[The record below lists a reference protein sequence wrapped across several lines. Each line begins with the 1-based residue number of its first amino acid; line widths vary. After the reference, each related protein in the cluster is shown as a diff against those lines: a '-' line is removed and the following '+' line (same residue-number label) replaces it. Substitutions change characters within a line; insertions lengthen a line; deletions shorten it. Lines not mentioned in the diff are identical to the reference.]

1 MALEADMRARGQESR
16 LTHGRQLLIAA
27 ARPLVEAMKVDVAMQ
42 CAQPTAGQYHA
53 GFTLLPLFRRPEQA
67 ALIALRVVVDHI
79 TGGDQ
84 FNGLAARLGRL
95 LEQEVVGQQM
105 ARKKPTLFRHL
116 KRRHSKRAA
125 LVREQVQKVVGGT
138 GEAWTRGEQVQIGA
152 LMLVLIERHTGLIE
166 IRQESVGGKT
176 VKMVRPT
183 QEAMALIKACRPAS
197 WSVPRGAMVCPPR
210 PWRGLE
216 GGGALAGDGR
226 LIRGCMHP
234 DQFEGADLTRT
245 LQVVNT
251 LQRQQLAIDRRQVE
265 LVRQA
270 WEAGG
275 LGLFKVAAE
284 PPALPSRPEA
294 DAPREAWNQ
303 HNRETAA
310 AHHDRRENAGRRL
323 RVERGIQ
330 ALEEIE
336 GPCWFAHDLDDR
348 GRVYTSNRVG
358 THQGQDYEKGAIGF
372 AAAQPLDVDGF
383 EWLLRAAANH
393 WGERGTWAERLQWG
407 RDNLEL
413 MREVAWSPLEL
424 AHLWR
429 QAKDPWQFLQA
440 ARAVDS
446 WLEDPRRP
454 IGCPVRLDQTTSGC
468 GIIAALLRDA
478 RLGRECN
485 LHGSTRH
492 DLYQLVAE
500 RVERALQW
508 QLQTGD
514 RRAHRLAQL
523 WLGHG
528 IDRKLLKGP
537 VLALPYGG
545 RMQGTTDA
553 MARAL
558 EERQG
563 WVQLWEYENRITQPA
578 IWLARIVHQVMDE
591 GLATPQ
597 AFLQWTRALGAA
609 VIKQQQAI
617 QWTSP
622 MGFPLRQGKR
632 TPVLRRLTT
641 ELFGVQR
648 MTLTVD
654 ETPPDGELSLR
665 QTNGALAANIIHSF
679 DAAFCH
685 AIVCRAAEHG
695 QPVLTNHDCFASLP
709 GAAGW
714 LQGQLLDT
722 MREMH
727 KTPWLGKMVKE
738 IKARTGIT
746 AIPSPPMVGT
756 LSPGLIGSNEYLF
769 S

>member
-16 LTHGRQLLIAA
+16 LSHGRQLLIAA
-27 ARPLVEAMKVDVAMQ
+27 ARPLVEAMKVDVAIQ
-42 CAQPTAGQYHA
+42 CAEPTAGQYHA
-53 GFTLLPLFRRPEQA
+53 GFTLLPLFRRPEHA

-84 FNGLAARLGRL
+84 FNALAARLGRL
-95 LEQEVVGQQM
+95 LEQEVLGQQM
-105 ARKKPTLFRHL
+105 ARNKPTLFRHL
-116 KRRHSKRAA
+116 KRRHTKRSA

-138 GEAWTRGEQVQIGA
+138 REPWTRGEQVQIGA
-152 LMLVLIERHTGLIE
+152 LMLVLIERHTSLIE
-166 IRQESVGGKT
+166 IRQENVGGKT

-226 LIRGCMHP
+226 LVRGWAHP
-234 DQFEGADLTRT
+234 DQFEGADLART

-275 LGLFKVAAE
+275 LGLFKVTAE
-284 PPALPSRPEA
+284 PPALPHKPEP
-294 DAPREAWNQ
+294 DAPRDVWDR
-303 HNRETAA
+303 HNREAAA

-348 GRVYTSNRVG
+348 GRVYTTNRVG

-393 WGERGTWAERLQWG
+393 WGERGAWAERLQWG

-440 ARAVDS
+440 ARAIDS
-446 WLEDPRRP
+446 WLEDPSRP

-553 MARAL
+553 MAKAL

-578 IWLARIVHQVMDE
+578 IWLARVIHQVMGE
-591 GLATPQ
+591 ELATPQ

-695 QPVLTNHDCFASLP
+695 QPLLTNHDCFASLP

-714 LQGQLLDT
+714 LQRQLLDT

-727 KTPWLGKMVKE
+727 KTPWLGQMVKE
-738 IKARTGIT
+738 VKARTGIT
-746 AIPSPPMVGT
+746 AIPSPPMVGS